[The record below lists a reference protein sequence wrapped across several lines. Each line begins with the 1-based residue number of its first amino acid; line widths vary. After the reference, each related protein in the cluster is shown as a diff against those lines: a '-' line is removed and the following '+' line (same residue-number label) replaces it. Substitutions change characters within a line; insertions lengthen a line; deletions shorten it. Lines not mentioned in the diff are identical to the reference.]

1 MAEAVVAARLVKDR
15 YIVLFP
21 YHVNSKQKP
30 KHKPAAKTTQQKKHK
45 HNKNNPHKTK
55 NRKPHSPKA
64 VTWWVPVRWKRSV
77 ETRGDSL
84 VSTRRMQ
91 MTTYV
96 SCWAG
101 PLTKTTAK
109 TTNHHGPSKGC
120 RSNTAQCG
128 NQGSPCQDPRDH
140 REQPS
145 WHNSHPDTLK
155 QTPTTPGRNKVVSK
169 LPQWN
174 RRVKHGLRWK
184 RRRGNSTQGTLRVR
198 SVLLFQSS
206 YCSNICE

>member
-21 YHVNSKQKP
+21 YHVNSQKIKKP
-30 KHKPAAKTTQQKKHK
+30 KHKPAAKTTQHK
-45 HNKNNPHKTK
+45 STNTTKNNPHKTK

-109 TTNHHGPSKGC
+109 TTNNHGPSKGC

-128 NQGSPCQDPRDH
+128 NQGSPQPGSPRSQ
-140 REQPS
+140 RAA
-145 WHNSHPDTLK
+145 
-155 QTPTTPGRNKVVSK
+155 
-169 LPQWN
+169 
-174 RRVKHGLRWK
+174 
-184 RRRGNSTQGTLRVR
+184 
-198 SVLLFQSS
+198 FMA
-206 YCSNICE
+206 